1 MSNQS
6 HFMKTIKRINRYFSQ
21 ERVDLIVTGAILF
34 VSTIVWVVIAA
45 TAITSLILLIFK
57 Q

>member
-21 ERVDLIVTGAILF
+21 ERVDLIVTGVILF